1 MALQGTGIVSKP
13 LRNNAFL
20 WYARTSWNT
29 TPSPGT
35 YYQAPQTMSTSIGY
49 PVTPYQI
56 IRFNPTRNHT
66 DRYIIQN
73 GVQTTTQQP
82 LIAYNNT
89 TFLGDGTM
97 RYRMRINYD
106 AILYWIRNADG
117 NSGNNPFPPRM
128 RAGGILFYDSIPT
141 TITNPNGNMPTTTQA
156 QRDQRFWKEYIDY
169 VLGYYEYS
177 WSSGDPFLGT
187 GSRGY
192 DNQVM
197 QKAGYGWDAGIDET
211 AATGAYPFAMASNS
225 NSVTINVQ
233 PSMSDTRYMNY
244 RDNPMRPKTRYWFG
258 PLTMI
263 DFIENYNY
271 NNYTNTAGQTVSRF
285 WLPGTTHQAP
295 MWQLKVG
302 VQTVIGDVRNN
313 HPNDYLAVVG
323 FSVPAYNNGPSGGT
337 NAVVTGYFNSVLSPL
352 SPLFNN
358 NYKRMV
364 NSIWFPKTVINSSPY
379 TEIHPFNAAAMNTVP
394 RAIKGTCS
402 PMAFAL
408 AYNQFSGETSFKNY
422 NPAPAPDYDAGGN
435 GRNGAQRLVIFET
448 DGVAS
453 ATCFLLGNETTA
465 AHLVRNQHRSYF
477 KVRWRDS
484 GGTPEYPDGCYGP
497 VDDAVTQTKTF
508 CDIITNKTTD
518 AVPGF
523 ATNTKPVTIHCIA
536 FGSLFDFSN
545 TAPATVTARDKALG
559 LLQYAQYKG
568 GTQPTAST
576 PLESYKII
584 NQTNYQARIDAL
596 KLAFSRVMQ
605 DAVTVTIIR

>member
-1 MALQGTGIVSKP
+1 MALSSAAIVSGP
-13 LRNNAFL
+13 LRNNALL
-20 WYARTSWNT
+20 WYARTSWNN
-29 TPSPGT
+29 SPGT
-35 YYQAPQTMSTSIGY
+35 YYQAPQAMSTSVGY

-56 IRFNPTRNHT
+56 VRFNDTRPDT
-66 DRYIIQN
+66 ERAIYQN
-73 GVQTTTQQP
+73 GVLTTTNQP
-82 LIAYNNT
+82 LIAYNDS
-89 TFLGDGTM
+89 TFLGDGTK
-97 RYRMRINYD
+97 RFRMRINYD
-106 AILYWIRNADG
+106 AILYWLKNNDG
-117 NSGNNPFPPRM
+117 NSGANPFPPVM
-128 RAGGILFYDSIPT
+128 RAGGILYYSSIPD
-141 TITNPNGNMPTTTQA
+141 TITTPTGNMPTTTQA

-169 VLGYYEYS
+169 VLGYYEYN
-177 WSSGDPFLGT
+177 WSSGDPVLGT

-192 DNQVM
+192 DNTVM
-197 QKAGYGWDAGIDET
+197 TKAGYGWDIGIDES
-211 AATGAYPFAMASNS
+211 AVTGGFKFPVGASS
-225 NSVTINVQ
+225 NQVVINVR
-233 PSMSDTRYMNY
+233 PNGTTDTRYMNY
-244 RDNPMRPKTRYWFG
+244 RDSPMRPRTRYWFG

-271 NNYTNTAGQTVSRF
+271 NNYTNTAGQVVSRF
-285 WLPGTTHQAP
+285 WLPGTAHQAP

-337 NAVVTGYFNSVLSPL
+337 NAVVSGYFNSVLSPL

-379 TEIHPFNAAAMNTVP
+379 TEINPFNSAGMATVP

-408 AYNQFSGETSFKNY
+408 AYNQFSGETTMKNY
-422 NPAPAPDYDAGGN
+422 NPAPAPDYEAGGN
-435 GRNGAQRLVIFET
+435 GRNGAQRLIIFET

-453 ATCFLLGNETTA
+453 ATCFLLGQESSGT
-465 AHLVRNQHRSYF
+465 HLVSNQHKSYF

-497 VDDAVTQTKTF
+497 VDDAVSQTKTF
-508 CDIITNKTTD
+508 ADIITSKTSDT
-518 AVPGF
+518 VPGF

-536 FGSLFDFSN
+536 FGSLFDLTYTDS
-545 TAPATVTARDKALG
+545 ATVAARDKALG

-568 GTQPTAST
+568 GTQPTAAT
-576 PLESYKII
+576 ALESYKII
-584 NQTNYQARIDAL
+584 NQTNYTARIEAL
-596 KLAFSRVMQ
+596 RQAFSRCMQ